1 MTRGDGRSRV
11 ARGKTWVVKIGSA
24 LITGDGEGLD
34 KAGIDVWCGQVA
46 ALMAAGKRVALVS
59 SGAVAEGCRRLGYRH
74 RPTAIHELQAA
85 AAVGQS
91 GLIEAYQNGFQAH
104 GRNTALVLLTHDDL
118 ANRQRYLNA
127 RATLSTLLDLG
138 LVPVVNENDSVATDE
153 IKLGDNDTLAA
164 MVANLL
170 PADVL
175 AVLTDRTGLHEAD
188 PRLAPNAPLVREA
201 AAMDPRLDGMAGR
214 GAGRLGRG
222 GMATKLAAARA
233 AARSGTNTVIADGRE
248 PDLLARLGRGEAVGT
263 LLRAELAPL
272 DARKRWLAG
281 QLRAKGELQVD
292 AGAAQ
297 AIRERGVSILPAG
310 VTRVAGG
317 FRRGDLVRV
326 LDAEGGE
333 IGKGLANYDAAE
345 AQRILGRKS
354 SAIAAVLGYVGEG
367 ELVHRDNLVVW

>member
-1 MTRGDGRSRV
+1 MTPANGRSRV
-11 ARGKTWVVKIGSA
+11 ASAKTWVVKIGSA
-24 LITGDGEGLD
+24 LITSDGEGLD

-46 ALMAAGKRVALVS
+46 ALVEAGKRVALVS

-91 GLIEAYQNGFQAH
+91 GLIEAYQKAFKAH
-104 GRNTALVLLTHDDL
+104 GRDTALVLLTHDDL

-164 MVANLL
+164 LVANLL

-175 AVLTDRTGLHEAD
+175 AVLTDRAGLHEAD
-188 PRLAPNAPLVREA
+188 PRLVPDAPLVPEA

-214 GAGRLGRG
+214 SAGRLGRG

-233 AARSGTNTVIADGRE
+233 AARSGTSTLIADGRE
-248 PDLLARLGRGEAVGT
+248 PDVLLRLARGEAVGT

-281 QLRAKGELQVD
+281 QLRAKGELRVD

-310 VTRVAGG
+310 VTQVAGE

-333 IGKGLANYDAAE
+333 IGKGLANYAATE

>member
-11 ARGKTWVVKIGSA
+11 ASAKTWVVKIGSA
-24 LITGDGEGLD
+24 LITGDGQGLD

-91 GLIEAYQNGFQAH
+91 GLIEAYQNGFQAR

-175 AVLTDRTGLHEAD
+175 AVLTDSAGLHEAD

-201 AAMDPRLDGMAGR
+201 AALDPRLDGMAGR

-233 AARSGTNTVIADGRE
+233 AARSGTNTVIANGRE
-248 PDLLARLGRGEAVGT
+248 ADVLVRLTRGEAIGT

-272 DARKRWLAG
+272 DARKRWLAA
-281 QLRAKGELQVD
+281 QLRAKGELHVD

-326 LDAEGGE
+326 LDADGGE

-345 AQRILGRKS
+345 AQRILGRQS
-354 SAIAAVLGYVGEG
+354 SSIAAVLGYLGEG

>member
-11 ARGKTWVVKIGSA
+11 ASAKTWVVKIGSA

-175 AVLTDRTGLHEAD
+175 AVLTDSAGLHEAD
-188 PRLAPNAPLVREA
+188 PRLAPKAPLVREA

-222 GMATKLAAARA
+222 GMATKLAAART
-233 AARSGTNTVIADGRE
+233 AARSGTNTVIANGRE
-248 PDLLARLGRGEAVGT
+248 PDVLARLARGEAVGT

-281 QLRAKGELQVD
+281 QLRAKGELHVD

-326 LDAEGGE
+326 LDADGGE
-333 IGKGLANYDAAE
+333 IGKGLANYAAAE